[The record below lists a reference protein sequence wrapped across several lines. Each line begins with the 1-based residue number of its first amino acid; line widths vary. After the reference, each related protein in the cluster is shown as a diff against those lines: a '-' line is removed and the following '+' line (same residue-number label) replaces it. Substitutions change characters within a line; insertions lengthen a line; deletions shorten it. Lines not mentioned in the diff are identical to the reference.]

1 MKKKLR
7 LHRETLRVLLP
18 KNLNLV
24 AGGTTFRTC
33 DTMCFYISDV
43 ECPTDVGCGPDT
55 NDWVS
60 QCRECEM

>member
-7 LHRETLRVLLP
+7 LHRETLRILSDRSL
-18 KNLNLV
+18 KDA

-43 ECPTDVGCGPDT
+43 ECPTDVGCAPDT
-55 NDWVS
+55 NWMTHCIV
-60 QCRECEM
+60 CES

>member
-7 LHRETLRVLLP
+7 LHRETLRILDRSL
-18 KNLNLV
+18 KNA

-55 NDWVS
+55 QWMS
-60 QCRECEM
+60 ACLECQI